1 MQLINFT
8 LLTVYIFYVHFCP
21 ISDVIV
27 ALSHELIEGNSFNE
41 ESENSVEKYL
51 RKTLKPCLDLPLVQG
66 NHNSMPNSGPLP
78 QPQHIH
84 HQSECILQ
92 QETPSFEISSPHAME
107 VAKRRRDMEIMV
119 EPISISTPR
128 ADDTLSINS
137 DRSNE
142 ATSLEASPNKSR
154 RLYIMRHGERV
165 DFTFGTWIPYCFDEF
180 NNYVRKDLNMPR
192 KLPRRYVRRLV
203 SKS

>member
-1 MQLINFT
+1 M
-8 LLTVYIFYVHFCP
+8 TVYRFVVHFCP

-27 ALSHELIEGNSFNE
+27 GLSHELIEGTSFNE
-41 ESENSVEKYL
+41 ESENGVEKYL

-66 NHNSMPNSGPLP
+66 NHNSLQNSGQLP
-78 QPQHIH
+78 QSHHINHQPQ
-84 HQSECILQ
+84 CILQ
-92 QETPSFEISSPHAME
+92 QETPSLEISSPHAME
-107 VAKRRRDMEIMV
+107 VAKRRKDMEIMV

-137 DRSNE
+137 ERSNE

-180 NNYVRKDLNMPR
+180 SNYVRKDLNMPR
-192 KLPRRYVRRLV
+192 KLPRR
-203 SKS
+203 